1 MDRMLAPT
9 APDRMLQLLH
19 PIAGHS
25 TTEWLVFNEH
35 ITGWTANRCC
45 CILYVTASVYA
56 AAVRCGGQCDE
67 TGLRAVHK
75 RRSIPQAKHGFFDAK
90 HLHISQQCLVEQLHR
105 DRCNFVAVITVCMLA
120 AGEKLEIAWMAQSCE
135 QLEMLRHNGLESR
148 TTFLTIV
155 SFARRQVENPLAT
168 GQNRQA
174 LTWKIGRQLEL
185 ELFVQS

>member
-45 CILYVTASVYA
+45 CILYVTASAYAA

-105 DRCNFVAVITVCMLA
+105 DRCNFVAVITVCVLA
-120 AGEKLEIAWMAQSCE
+120 AGEKLEIA
-135 QLEMLRHNGLESR
+135 
-148 TTFLTIV
+148 
-155 SFARRQVENPLAT
+155 
-168 GQNRQA
+168 
-174 LTWKIGRQLEL
+174 
-185 ELFVQS
+185 